1 MAMHVN
7 PAALRAIR
15 ERTGLTVSGLA
26 RLSDISQSHLSNL
39 ELGRRGARP
48 PTIKALANALQVPI
62 TALLGPRLG
71 DPDSEAAGGHCKDRL
86 FTTARTGRR

>member
-26 RLSDISQSHLSNL
+26 RLSGISQPHLSNL
-39 ELGRRGARP
+39 ENGRRRAGPAA
-48 PTIKALANALQVPI
+48 IKALAEALQVPM
-62 TALLGPRLG
+62 TALLGPEPCLTNSPGSVVHSKAIR
-71 DPDSEAAGGHCKDRL
+71 
-86 FTTARTGRR
+86 